1 MSTDTIRY
9 DGKTIIITG
18 GAGGLGR
25 AFARLLGSRGA
36 NLVINDL
43 GSSVTGEGADTSAA
57 EKFAEELKADGINA
71 VANHDTVTTMDGAQ
85 AIVQAGVEAF
95 GSVHGVINN
104 AGILRD
110 VSFAK
115 MTEDDWDAVHSV
127 HMRGAFCMSKAVW
140 ERFRE
145 QNYGRLV
152 MVSSHAGLFGNF
164 GQANYSAAKMGL
176 VGLGQTLAQEGAKY
190 NVRTNMIAPLGAS
203 RMTETILPPEVLA
216 QLKPEYVAQVIG
228 YLCSEGCEANGDVF
242 EVGAGRVFR
251 LKWQRSAGLNAG
263 ENLSPEAIRDQWNDL
278 IQPKEPLTTLG
289 IQEIMT
295 AFLS

>member
-1 MSTDTIRY
+1 MGDIRF
-9 DGKTIIITG
+9 DDKTIIITG

-43 GSSVTGEGADTSAA
+43 GSSVHGEGSDASAA
-57 EKFAEELKADGINA
+57 EKFVEELKSDGISA
-71 VANHDTVTTMDGAQ
+71 VANHDTVTTMSGAE
-85 AIVQAGVEAF
+85 AIIKSGVDAF

-115 MTEDDWDAVHSV
+115 MTEDDWDAVHEV
-127 HMRGAFCMSKAVW
+127 HMRGAFCMSKAAW
-140 ERFRE
+140 PIFRE
-145 QNYGRLV
+145 QNYGCLV

-176 VGLGQTLAQEGAKY
+176 VGLGQTLAQEGAKHHIRC
-190 NVRTNMIAPLGAS
+190 NIIAPLGAS
-203 RMTETILPPEVLA
+203 RMTETILPPNVLE
-216 QLKPEYVAQVIG
+216 QLKPEYVAQLIG
-228 YLCSEGCEANGDVF
+228 YLCSEECEANGDVF
-242 EVGAGRVFR
+242 EVGAGRVHR

-263 ENLSPEAIRDQWNDL
+263 SDLSPEALRDNWNNL
-278 IQPKEPLTTLG
+278 IEPGESLTSLG
-289 IQEIMT
+289 IQEIMG

>member
-1 MSTDTIRY
+1 MSDIRY
-9 DGKTIIITG
+9 DDKTIIITG

-25 AFARLLGSRGA
+25 AFARLLGGRGA

-43 GSSVTGEGADTSAA
+43 GSSVTGEGGDASAA
-57 EKFAEELKADGINA
+57 ETFVEELKSEGINA
-71 VANHDTVTTMDGAQ
+71 VANHDTVSTGEGAA
-85 AIVQAGVEAF
+85 AIVKAGVDAF

-110 VSFAK
+110 VSFSK
-115 MTEDDWDAVHSV
+115 MTEEDWDAVHEV

-140 ERFRE
+140 EIFRE

-190 NVRTNMIAPLGAS
+190 QIRCNMIAPLGAS
-203 RMTETILPPEVLA
+203 RMTETILPPEILA
-216 QLKPEYVAQVIG
+216 KLKPEHIAQLIG
-228 YLCSEGCEANGDVF
+228 FLCSEECQANGDVF
-242 EVGAGRVFR
+242 EVGNGRVFR
-251 LKWQRSAGLNAG
+251 LKWQRSAGVKAG
-263 ENLSPEAIRDQWNDL
+263 DDLSPEALRDNWAS
-278 IQPKEPLTTLG
+278 LTDQQESLDTLG
-289 IQEIMT
+289 IQEIMG